1 MGTTS
6 SPKTSW
12 QVRSSAPIPRQNGI
26 EHIRHGIILSVA
38 VLLLAA
44 ALVLAYLVN
53 TRAIVI
59 DALEPKP
66 VAEAPVAPHSACPR
80 DQFDYVDPSKMTIN
94 VMNGTQIAG
103 LAGASAKKL
112 EKRGFKV
119 GEVGNARMSK
129 ANVVGAVIS
138 GPDGY
143 AQAMTVQRH
152 VAGLTYVFDPKRQGK
167 TVAATCFRLDLCVR
181 SETAGQDGRPGYRHQ
196 IQKAGQ
202 GSEGKHP
209 ARKAWMQQQKE
220 NDGSGQAGTVEVS

>member
-1 MGTTS
+1 MARDSNPNEWHGHHIVS
-6 SPKTSW
+6 EDELARPEFSADPKTK
-12 QVRSSAPIPRQNGI
+12 RHRI
-26 EHIRHGIILSVA
+26 IRHGIILSMT

-44 ALVLAYLVN
+44 ALVFAYLVN
-53 TRAIVI
+53 TRVIVI

-66 VAEAPVAPHSACPR
+66 VAEAPVAPNTACPR

-112 EKRGFKV
+112 EQRGFKV

-129 ANVVGAVIS
+129 VNVVGAVIS

-152 VAGLTYVFDPKRQGK
+152 IAGLTYVFDPKRKGK
-167 TVAATCFRLDLCVR
+167 TVDLVIGTKYKKLVKEPKVNTQPGQLGCN
-181 SETAGQDGRPGYRHQ
+181 SKKKTTA
-196 IQKAGQ
+196 
-202 GSEGKHP
+202 P
-209 ARKAWMQQQKE
+209 AKPEPSKSAK
-220 NDGSGQAGTVEVS
+220 D

>member
-1 MGTTS
+1 MARDSNPNEWHGHHIVS
-6 SPKTSW
+6 EDELASPKF
-12 QVRSSAPIPRQNGI
+12 SADPNTKRHRN
-26 EHIRHGIILSVA
+26 IRHGIILSVA
-38 VLLLAA
+38 VLLLVA

-66 VAEAPVAPHSACPR
+66 VAEAPVAPHTACPR

-112 EKRGFKV
+112 AQRGFKV

-167 TVAATCFRLDLCVR
+167 TVDVVIGTKYKKLVKEAKVKTQPGKLGC
-181 SETAGQDGRPGYRHQ
+181 SSKKKTTA
-196 IQKAGQ
+196 
-202 GSEGKHP
+202 P
-209 ARKAWMQQQKE
+209 AKPEPSKS
-220 NDGSGQAGTVEVS
+220 DKD

>member
-1 MGTTS
+1 MVHDSNPHEWHGHHIVTEDELA
-6 SPKTSW
+6 SPKF
-12 QVRSSAPIPRQNGI
+12 SADPKTKR
-26 EHIRHGIILSVA
+26 HRVIRHGIILSVT

-59 DALEPKP
+59 DALEPQT
-66 VAEAPVAPHSACPR
+66 VAEAPVVPHSACPS

-103 LAGASAKKL
+103 LGGASAKKL

-129 ANVVGAVIS
+129 VNVVGAVIS

-143 AQAMTVQRH
+143 AQAMTLQRH
-152 VAGLTYVFDPKRQGK
+152 VAGLTYVFEPKRQGK
-167 TVAATCFRLDLCVR
+167 TVDLVIGTKYKKLVKEQKVNTQPGKLGC
-181 SETAGQDGRPGYRHQ
+181 SSKKKTTA
-196 IQKAGQ
+196 
-202 GSEGKHP
+202 P
-209 ARKAWMQQQKE
+209 AKPEPSK
-220 NDGSGQAGTVEVS
+220 SS